1 MNTAIKM
8 IISHL
13 RNTDDSWGWLAMA
26 FHWITVITVM
36 AMVVLGLWMTGLS
49 YYDVWYKTAPAL
61 HKSIG
66 VLLFLLTL
74 ARLAWRCS
82 SPLPAA
88 IASHSPFE
96 KKAARRMHLL
106 LYLVLFCVMLSGY
119 LISTADG
126 RAVEV
131 FTLFEIPAIIYGM
144 DGQEDIAG
152 DIHFALAILLIGL
165 VAVHAGAAIRH
176 HFVDKDR
183 TLKRMLGL

>member
-1 MNTAIKM
+1 
-8 IISHL
+8 
-13 RNTDDSWGWLAMA
+13 
-26 FHWITVITVM
+26 
-36 AMVVLGLWMTGLS
+36 
-49 YYDVWYKTAPAL
+49 
-61 HKSIG
+61 
-66 VLLFLLTL
+66 
-74 ARLAWRCS
+74 
-82 SPLPAA
+82 
-88 IASHSPFE
+88 
-96 KKAARRMHLL
+96 MHLL